1 MSHRFWSTVLFAVV
15 LPPALSAKIL
25 GGIVGEVKDATGAV
39 VVGATVSVTNTD
51 TNATRSTLSN
61 EAGLYSFPG
70 LVPGPYTV
78 RLQMTGFR
86 PVARSLELEVQQTAR
101 IDFSLELGQVNE
113 AVEVTAQGA
122 LLNTE
127 NATVGTVIEQRR
139 ILDLPLNGRNFLQ
152 LVGLSPNVTTGF
164 TSQGSASARQ
174 GGDRANQ
181 NMAIAG
187 QRSEWNYFTL
197 DGVNNTDPNFN
208 SYLVLPSVDMLL
220 EFKVQSGIYPAEF
233 GHEASQINVST
244 RSGTNAFHGTLYEFV
259 RNDKF
264 DAKQAYSFSASD
276 HTLPKTPFQ
285 WNQYGFMLGGP
296 VMIPKIFS
304 GRDKLFF
311 ASNYEGFRQ
320 VTRPT
325 NVYSVASV
333 AMRGGNFSALNTSIW
348 DPRNRTLAGD
358 GKTVIATPF
367 ADNIIPPNLISPQAA
382 KLYEFEPLPNSPS
395 ESAPNAVPLRNFRE
409 TLHSFSNKDQF
420 HQRIDWIES
429 AKSSWFGRFSWTDE
443 ALFNPGPPAA
453 VNPAVSYL
461 NGSQTVV
468 NAKQYVLSNTRIL
481 SPTVVNEFRFGVNVI
496 HNNNIGELALKRN
509 VFGELGIP
517 NVPPPVPVA
526 WGVPVVTNLGTTSPW
541 GGGAD
546 PYTNQDATFQWVE
559 NLSITRGKHS
569 FRMGAEI
576 RRDRYNYNGGQFLD
590 PQFEF
595 NGQMTRNPATNA
607 GGANLADFFLGYT
620 STVRYA
626 VAPAFGQLRSTGQ
639 AYYFQDTWRV
649 KSGLTIDVGLRYE
662 YAEPY
667 VDRSGR
673 LASLQIPALIFGV
686 VNLPPNLHEVYV
698 RSGKGDFY
706 EGLPF
711 RFAGTTVN
719 GQYIPVQVA
728 RDGRLGAGLQNPDRN
743 DFAPRLGISWSPSR
757 AWTIRTG
764 AGIFYSFEVGNARFD
779 MARNLT
785 GKLQTIG
792 PTNFPAVTLENFIS
806 VDPSTGQVQPPGSIP
821 QLTIPQGWA
830 NDQNIRD
837 SFTFQY
843 LLNIQREL
851 TKNTVLEVGYLG
863 SQTRHLWGIYDSN
876 QPIRAPDGSA
886 PNTRAPNP
894 ELGIIMLT
902 DSDGRGNYN
911 SGSAKLTRRFASGL
925 TALVGYTFS
934 KSIDNMSAWRGQGD
948 ATVAQDATCLLSCER
963 GLSTY
968 DTPHR
973 LVASVLYE
981 LPFGKGKQFASNW
994 GVVPNQILGGWQVSS
1009 IITIQSGQ
1017 VGNFL
1022 GSRSSLA
1029 LQDGGRPN
1037 ATGLPLKLDHPTTAE
1052 WFNTAAVVIPPQGVI
1067 GNVGRDV
1074 IRGPAQQYWD
1084 FSALKSFRVREGHNL
1099 TFRFEGFNIANHPA
1113 FGRPASNVGTTSVK
1127 PATFGTIT
1135 TLQVPMRQ
1143 IQLGLKYTF

>member
-15 LPPALSAKIL
+15 LPPALSAQIL

-51 TNATRSTLSN
+51 TNATRSTPSN

-78 RLQMTGFR
+78 RLEMTGFR
-86 PVARSLELEVQQTAR
+86 PAARSLELEVQQTAR

-127 NATVGTVIEQRR
+127 DATVGTVIEQRR

-320 VTRPT
+320 LTRPT

-409 TLHSFSNKDQF
+409 TLHSFSDKDQF
-420 HQRIDWIES
+420 HVRADWVES
-429 AKSSWFGRFSWTDE
+429 SKSAWFGRFSWTDE
-443 ALFNPGPPAA
+443 ALFNPGL
-453 VNPAVSYL
+453 YL
-461 NGSQTVV
+461 SGGQTVV
-468 NAKQYVLSNTRIL
+468 NAKQAMLSNTRSF
-481 SPTVVNEFRFGVNVI
+481 SPAVVNEFRFGANVI
-496 HNNNIGELALKRN
+496 HNANIGELAFKRN
-509 VFGELGIP
+509 VLAELNIP
-517 NVPPPVPVA
+517 NVPPPVPAA
-526 WGVPVVTNLGTTSPW
+526 WGVPAVTNLGTTSTW

-546 PYTNQDATFQWVE
+546 PYTNQDAAFQWVD
-559 NLSITRGKHS
+559 NVSLIHGKHT
-569 FRMGAEI
+569 FRMGADI

-590 PQFEF
+590 PSMEF
-595 NGQMTRNPATNA
+595 NGQNTRNPNTNA
-607 GGANLADFFLGYT
+607 GGANLADFFLGYM

-626 VAPAFGQLRSTGQ
+626 VAPAFGQLRSTTQ

-649 KSGLTIDVGLRYE
+649 RPTLTIDAGLRYE
-662 YAEPY
+662 YIEPY

-673 LASLQIPALIFGV
+673 LTSVQVPALLYGM
-686 VNLPPNLHEVYV
+686 VNLPPNLHEVFV

-711 RFAGTTVN
+711 RFAGTTFN
-719 GQYIPVQVA
+719 GTLIPVQVA
-728 RDGRLGAGLQNPDRN
+728 RDGRMGDGLVNPDN
-743 DFAPRLGISWSPSR
+743 GNFAPRLGIAWNPS
-757 AWTIRTG
+757 AKWTVRTG
-764 AGIFYSFEVGNARFD
+764 AGIFYSIEVGNVRFD

-785 GKLQTIG
+785 GKLQLVG
-792 PTNFPAVTLENFIS
+792 PTNFPAVTIDNFIS
-806 VDPSTGQVQPPGSIP
+806 VDPSTGLSQPPGSVP
-821 QLTIPQGWA
+821 QLTIPQGWTNA
-830 NDQNIRD
+830 QNTRD
-837 SFTFQY
+837 TFTFQY
-843 LLNIQREL
+843 LLNIQR
-851 TKNTVLEVGYLG
+851 
-863 SQTRHLWGIYDSN
+863 
-876 QPIRAPDGSA
+876 
-886 PNTRAPNP
+886 
-894 ELGIIMLT
+894 
-902 DSDGRGNYN
+902 
-911 SGSAKLTRRFASGL
+911 
-925 TALVGYTFS
+925 
-934 KSIDNMSAWRGQGD
+934 
-948 ATVAQDATCLLSCER
+948 
-963 GLSTY
+963 
-968 DTPHR
+968 
-973 LVASVLYE
+973 
-981 LPFGKGKQFASNW
+981 
-994 GVVPNQILGGWQVSS
+994 
-1009 IITIQSGQ
+1009 
-1017 VGNFL
+1017 
-1022 GSRSSLA
+1022 
-1029 LQDGGRPN
+1029 
-1037 ATGLPLKLDHPTTAE
+1037 
-1052 WFNTAAVVIPPQGVI
+1052 
-1067 GNVGRDV
+1067 
-1074 IRGPAQQYWD
+1074 
-1084 FSALKSFRVREGHNL
+1084 
-1099 TFRFEGFNIANHPA
+1099 
-1113 FGRPASNVGTTSVK
+1113 
-1127 PATFGTIT
+1127 
-1135 TLQVPMRQ
+1135 
-1143 IQLGLKYTF
+1143 